1 MKLADIKTLVE
12 IDDEDRKQPPPITG
26 GETISTSQAAKVL
39 GVSVSRVRQLIG
51 DGHLKPIASPRKGD
65 RDHELRLK
73 DVQSLKDNLPKKGR
87 PFKGKTSDTKSEPSK
102 EKGDDKKDKK
112 DDE

>member
-1 MKLADIKTLVE
+1 MKLTDIKTLHE
-12 IDDEDRKQPPPITG
+12 IDDEDRKEPPPITG

-39 GVSVSRVRQLIG
+39 NVSVSRVRQLIG
-51 DGHLKPIASPRKGD
+51 DGHLKPIIKPRKGD

-87 PFKGKTSDTKSEPSK
+87 PFKGKTSDTKDEPGKDK
-102 EKGDDKKDKK
+102 EESKK